1 MRGNHEN
8 EQLNERARSFGG
20 GFAEECLAKY
30 GPRGSV
36 DVVDGS
42 QIFFTT
48 EMVKK
53 NRRFPFGQK
62 KTKEE
67 FRSLHMLMQFFWQV
81 GKA

>member
-1 MRGNHEN
+1 MHVLRGNHEN

-42 QIFFTT
+42 SRYT

-53 NRRFPFGQK
+53 KSRRFPFW
-62 KTKEE
+62 TKE

-81 GKA
+81 GKAC